1 MIPTSLS
8 TRRTVLPDGS
18 SACAYPFKGEDVLV
32 NDSAS
37 NALEI
42 YLLYQDESVDEEEK
56 ALREIGMIFVNPDD
70 AYLACD
76 YSMATFGDLI
86 HKVLLE
92 VFGIETRETVS
103 NEPELFDVVEDAA
116 LIRTSLRMAYNI
128 DWDEVRD
135 FVSWVEFLTLIWS
148 LPYETPLGARMYYR
162 NPKNRPKP
170 DKYNKEQVK
179 EFDKYASLFALNK
192 KQSSH
197 DNAEDANSAMTDVA
211 LSLAALV

>member
-18 SACAYPFKGEDVLV
+18 SACSYPFNGEDVLV

-42 YLLYQDESVDEEEK
+42 YLLFQDKSVDEEEK
-56 ALREIGMIFVNPDD
+56 ALREIEKIFVNPDD

-76 YSMATFGDLI
+76 FSMATFGDLI

-92 VFGIETRETVS
+92 VFGIETRETVA

-116 LIRTSLRMAYNI
+116 VIRTSFRMAYGI
-128 DWDEVRD
+128 DWDSVRD
-135 FVSWVEFLTLIWS
+135 TISWTEFLSLIYS
-148 LPYETPLGARMYYR
+148 LPHETPLGIRMYYR
-162 NPKNRPKP
+162 NPVNRPKP
-170 DKYNKEQVK
+170 DKHNKEQVK
-179 EFDKYASLFALNK
+179 DFDKYASLFALK
-192 KQSSH
+192 KSSSH
-197 DNAEDANSAMTDVA
+197 DTVEDANSAMTDIA